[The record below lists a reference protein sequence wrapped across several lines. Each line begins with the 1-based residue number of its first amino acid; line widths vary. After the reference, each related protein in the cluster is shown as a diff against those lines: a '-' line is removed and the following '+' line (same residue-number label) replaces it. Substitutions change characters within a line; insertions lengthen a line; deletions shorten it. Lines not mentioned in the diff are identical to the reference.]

1 VKRGGLPAAACAPGD
16 TSSRPDGRRRAGRAG
31 CELPSAGRAGI
42 ATARPPSGRGEQRMD
57 TVLIIGAGAA
67 GSVVAQKCAMNRD
80 VFKTIHLA
88 SRRLESCEKVA
99 KRCKGKVHTHQ
110 VDADNV
116 AATVKLLREVK
127 PHLVINMALPYQDLP
142 IMDACLETGVHYMDT
157 ANYEPRDEAKFTYK
171 WQWPYHSKYKA
182 KGVMAILGCGFDP
195 GQSNIYCAYA
205 QEFLFDEIETID
217 IVDCND
223 GSHGKAFATN
233 FNPEINLREV
243 TQRGKYWKEGKW
255 IEIDALSISAM
266 IDYPEVGPRKSYLI
280 YHEEEES
287 LVKHIKGLKQI
298 RFWMTFSDN
307 YIKHLE
313 VLQNVGMTR
322 IDPVM
327 YKGNPVIPMEFLK
340 ELLPPPSSLG
350 KGYTGKTS
358 IGCIFTGKKNGR
370 PKRTMIYNVCHHEQ
384 AFKETG
390 AQAVSYTT
398 GVPPVVGA
406 MMLFQ
411 GHWGPKPG
419 VYNVEQLSP
428 KPFMDEIARQGLPWH
443 VMDLKA
449 SDQKDLFKVKT

>member
-1 VKRGGLPAAACAPGD
+1 ME
-16 TSSRPDGRRRAGRAG
+16 S
-31 CELPSAGRAGI
+31 
-42 ATARPPSGRGEQRMD
+42 
-57 TVLIIGAGAA
+57 VLIIGAGAA
-67 GSVVAQKCAMNRD
+67 GSVTAQKCAMNRD
-80 VFKTIHLA
+80 VFKRIHLA
-88 SRRLESCEKVA
+88 SRRIASCEAVA
-99 KRCKGKVHTHQ
+99 KRCKTPIEVSQ

-116 AATVKLLREVK
+116 GETVALIEKVK
-127 PHLVINMALPYQDLP
+127 PDLVINMALPYQDLP
-142 IMDACLETGVHYMDT
+142 IMDACLETGVHYLDT
-157 ANYEPRDEAKFTYK
+157 ANYEPREVAKFEYS
-171 WQWPYHSKYKA
+171 WQWKYHDRYKA
-182 KGVMAILGCGFDP
+182 KGIMAILGCGFDP

-205 QEFLFDEIETID
+205 QEFLLDEIETID

-255 IEIDALSISAM
+255 IDIDPLSISTM

-327 YKGNPVIPMEFLK
+327 YKGTPVIPIEFLK

-350 KGYTGKTS
+350 EGYSGRTS
-358 IGCIFTGKKNGR
+358 IGCIVSGKNDGEDMR
-370 PKRTMIYNVCHHEQ
+370 VMIYNVCDHAE
-384 AFKETG
+384 AYKETG

-411 GHWGPKPG
+411 GHWTGTG
-419 VYNVEQLSP
+419 VYNVEQLPP
-428 KPFMDEIARQGLPWH
+428 KPFMEEIKKQGLPWH
-443 VMDLKA
+443 IRELGPA
-449 SDQKDLFKVKT
+449 DQAELFAVET

>member
-1 VKRGGLPAAACAPGD
+1 
-16 TSSRPDGRRRAGRAG
+16 
-31 CELPSAGRAGI
+31 
-42 ATARPPSGRGEQRMD
+42 MD
-57 TVLIIGAGAA
+57 SVLIIGAGAA
-67 GSVVAQKCAMNRD
+67 GSVTAQKCAMNRD
-80 VFKTIHLA
+80 VFKHVHLA
-88 SRRLESCEKVA
+88 SRRLSSCEAVA
-99 KRCKGKVHTHQ
+99 KRCKTPIEISQ

-116 AATVKLLREVK
+116 AETVALIRKVK

-157 ANYEPRDEAKFTYK
+157 ANYEPRDVAKFEYS
-171 WQWPYHSKYKA
+171 WQWKYQDRYAA
-182 KGVMAILGCGFDP
+182 KGIMAILGCGFDP

-205 QEFLFDEIETID
+205 QEFLFDEIDTID
-217 IVDCND
+217 IIDCND

-243 TQRGKYWKEGKW
+243 TQRGKYWKAGKW
-255 IEIDALSISAM
+255 IEIDPLSIACM

-287 LVKHIKGLKQI
+287 LVQNIKGLKQI

-327 YKGNPVIPMEFLK
+327 YKGHPVIPMEFLK

-350 KGYTGKTS
+350 ENYTGRTS
-358 IGCIFTGKKNGR
+358 IGCIFSGRKDGKA
-370 PKRTMIYNVCHHEQ
+370 KRTLIYNVCDHAQ
-384 AFKETG
+384 CYTETG

-406 MMLFQ
+406 MMLFK
-411 GHWGPKPG
+411 GAWKKPGG
-419 VYNVEQLSP
+419 VYNVEQLPS
-428 KPFMDEIARQGLPWH
+428 KPFMDEIGKQGLPWH
-443 VMDLKA
+443 VHELKPGEQA
-449 SDQKDLFKVKT
+449 ELFAVKT

>member
-1 VKRGGLPAAACAPGD
+1 
-16 TSSRPDGRRRAGRAG
+16 
-31 CELPSAGRAGI
+31 
-42 ATARPPSGRGEQRMD
+42 MD
-57 TVLIIGAGAA
+57 SVLIIGAGAA
-67 GSVVAQKCAMNRD
+67 GSVTAQKCAMNRD
-80 VFKTIHLA
+80 VFKKIHLA
-88 SRRLESCEKVA
+88 SRRLVSCEKVQ
-99 KRCKGKVHTHQ
+99 KQCKTPIDISQ
-110 VDADNV
+110 VDADITADVV
-116 AATVKLLREVK
+116 ALIKKVK
-127 PHLVINMALPYQDLP
+127 PDLLINMALPYQDLT

-157 ANYEPRDEAKFTYK
+157 ANYEPRDVAHFEYS
-171 WQWPYHSKYKA
+171 WQWKYQDRFKA
-182 KGVMAILGCGFDP
+182 RGIMAILGCGFDP

-243 TQRGKYWKEGKW
+243 TQRGKYWKAGKW
-255 IEIDALSISAM
+255 IDIDPLSIACM

-287 LVKHIKGLKQI
+287 LVRNIRGLKQI
-298 RFWMTFSDN
+298 RFWMTFGDN
-307 YIKHLE
+307 YIKHLD

-350 KGYTGKTS
+350 ANYTGRTS
-358 IGCIFTGKKNGR
+358 IGCIIDGKKDG
-370 PKRTMIYNVCHHEQ
+370 KKKTVLIYNVCEH
-384 AFKETG
+384 ADCYKETQ

-406 MMLFQ
+406 MMLFK
-411 GHWGPKPG
+411 GHWGTGAQKAG
-419 VYNVEQLSP
+419 VFNVEQLPS
-428 KPFMDEIARQGLPWH
+428 KPFMDEIGKQGLPWH
-443 VMDLKA
+443 VKDITHK
-449 SDQKDLFKVKT
+449 DQAELFAVKT

>member
-1 VKRGGLPAAACAPGD
+1 ME
-16 TSSRPDGRRRAGRAG
+16 S
-31 CELPSAGRAGI
+31 
-42 ATARPPSGRGEQRMD
+42 
-57 TVLIIGAGAA
+57 VLIIGAGAA
-67 GSVVAQKCAMNRD
+67 GSVTAQKCAMNRD
-80 VFKTIHLA
+80 VFKRIHLA
-88 SRRLESCEKVA
+88 SRRIASCEAVA
-99 KRCKGKVHTHQ
+99 KRCKTPIEVSQ

-116 AATVKLLREVK
+116 GETVALIEKVK
-127 PHLVINMALPYQDLP
+127 PDLVINMALPYQDLP
-142 IMDACLETGVHYMDT
+142 IMDACLETGVHYLDT
-157 ANYEPRDEAKFTYK
+157 ANYEPREVAKFEYS
-171 WQWPYHSKYKA
+171 WQWKYHDRYKA
-182 KGVMAILGCGFDP
+182 KGIMAILGCGFDP

-205 QEFLFDEIETID
+205 QEFLLDEIETID

-255 IEIDALSISAM
+255 IDIDPLSISTM

-327 YKGNPVIPMEFLK
+327 YKGTPVIPIEFLK

-350 KGYTGKTS
+350 EGYSGRTS
-358 IGCIFTGKKNGR
+358 IGCIVSGKNDGEDMR
-370 PKRTMIYNVCHHEQ
+370 VMIYNVCDHAE
-384 AFKETG
+384 AYKETG

-411 GHWGPKPG
+411 GHWTGTG
-419 VYNVEQLSP
+419 VYNVEQLPP
-428 KPFMDEIARQGLPWH
+428 KPFMEEIKKQGLPWH
-443 VMDLKA
+443 IRELGPA
-449 SDQKDLFKVKT
+449 DQAELFAVKT